1 MSRVVPIYGI
11 TSGGKG
17 VLCLRRLIS
26 IFLIV
31 VAVFGVSYY
40 YIFSQA
46 RDAFIIDSSHEM
58 TESAAPSLLNTE
70 QKYGFRLVNASD
82 KKMRLLEIELLG
94 FEGIKISSLTVDGKP
109 MTPLLI
115 PSHRVYTSNE
125 SWSTNSQ
132 GVNIEYLA
140 EIMKET
146 IKNPESTIITY
157 SYMGIKQKQ
166 IVRIP
171 RIE

>member
-1 MSRVVPIYGI
+1 M
-11 TSGGKG
+11 
-17 VLCLRRLIS
+17 RRLIS

-31 VAVFGVSYY
+31 VAIFGVSYY

-46 RDAFIIDSSHEM
+46 RNAFIIDSSHEM
-58 TESAAPSLLNTE
+58 IESAAPSLLNTE

-82 KKMRLLEIELLG
+82 KKIKLLEIELLD
-94 FEGIKISSLTVDGKP
+94 FEGIKINGLTVDGKP

-115 PSHRVYTSNE
+115 PSHRVYTSTRN
-125 SWSTNSQ
+125 WSTSNQ
-132 GVNIEYLA
+132 GVNVEYLA

-146 IKNPESTIITY
+146 IKNPESAIITY

-166 IVRIP
+166 KIRIP
-171 RIE
+171 RLE